1 MMRFDQAGCSSVTQ
15 VKGAFWGHLVWKDSR
30 ICDILGSI
38 AKIKIKEIN
47 KETDNSFLSDIC
59 LSEILGWGCKVMCD
73 RNVHRGVASVASL
86 PVTDTEEQS
95 LRLFSRKIS

>member
-1 MMRFDQAGCSSVTQ
+1 MLFSDTGQRNFFYHV
-15 VKGAFWGHLVWKDSR
+15 WGHLVWKDSK

-38 AKIKIKEIN
+38 AKIKIKRRN

-59 LSEILGWGCKVMCD
+59 PSGILGWGCKVMCD

-95 LRLFSRKIS
+95 LRLSQP